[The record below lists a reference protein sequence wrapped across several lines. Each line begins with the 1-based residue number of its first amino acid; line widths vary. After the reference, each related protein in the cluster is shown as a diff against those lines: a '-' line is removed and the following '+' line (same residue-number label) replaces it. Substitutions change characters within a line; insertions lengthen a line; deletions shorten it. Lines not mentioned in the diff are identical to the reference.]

1 MCGRKTAARA
11 AVACWRL
18 RWSNKCSPLEGG
30 GRKVFFEMVNSPGS
44 SERPS
49 TLTSATT
56 LSAALRR
63 HQLVWLAPGA
73 WQSAL
78 AWAAAGEAPEQ
89 NNLAAIGHWAAHDL
103 PLVVTRQACDWAGAV
118 PGMALALGLPLPHVW
133 GRKRLRLDVREG
145 ELRAKGAFPAMA
157 DVAAL
162 LPLPVQTRWASLAS
176 VLGALGVGA
185 EVYGSVG
192 WQRLT
197 GLAYL
202 REGSDIDLL
211 LQVATTMQADAAVAA
226 LHASGIESPRLDGEL
241 VFPDGSAV
249 AWREWAIWRA
259 GLVEQVLI
267 KRLDGPLLARSSHW
281 ALWGLVPE
289 AVSA

>member
-1 MCGRKTAARA
+1 
-11 AVACWRL
+11 VI
-18 RWSNKCSPLEGG
+18 
-30 GRKVFFEMVNSPGS
+30 
-44 SERPS
+44 
-49 TLTSATT
+49 
-56 LSAALRR
+56 AALRR
-63 HQLVWLAPGA
+63 HQLVWLAPSA

-78 AWAAAGEAPEQ
+78 DWAEEGEAPDKDKR
-89 NNLAAIGHWAAHDL
+89 AAIGHWAAHDL

-133 GRKRLRLDVREG
+133 GRRRLRLDVREG

-162 LPLPVQTRWASLAS
+162 LPPPVQARWATLTS
-176 VLGALGVGA
+176 VLAALDVEA
-185 EVYGSVG
+185 VVYGSVG

-197 GLAYL
+197 GLDYL

-211 LQVATTMQADAAVAA
+211 LPVTTTAQADAAVAA

-267 KRLDGPLLARSSHW
+267 KRLDGPVLARSSHW
-281 ALWGLVPE
+281 ALWGLAPE